1 MAALVAGAD
10 PQLGRQLVHRT
21 LSVRYSHCIG
31 SGEPPHSEALT
42 PWQEWGLRGMD
53 RWPPLRTSFAE
64 VTVTSST
71 TDEYIGWNVPTDIDL
86 ARMQLEELFK

>member
-1 MAALVAGAD
+1 
-10 PQLGRQLVHRT
+10 
-21 LSVRYSHCIG
+21 
-31 SGEPPHSEALT
+31 
-42 PWQEWGLRGMD
+42 MD

>member
-10 PQLGRQLVHRT
+10 PQLGRQLVHRRFGI
-21 LSVRYSHCIG
+21 V
-31 SGEPPHSEALT
+31 
-42 PWQEWGLRGMD
+42 
-53 RWPPLRTSFAE
+53 E